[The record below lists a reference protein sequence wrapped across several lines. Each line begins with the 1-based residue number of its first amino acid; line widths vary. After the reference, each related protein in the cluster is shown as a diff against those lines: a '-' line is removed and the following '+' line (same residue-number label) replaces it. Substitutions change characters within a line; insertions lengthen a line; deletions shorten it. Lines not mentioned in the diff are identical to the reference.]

1 MEDLQTRVS
10 EAVRGAFADA
20 DISVEVDGNR
30 AVIQVTAETFEGM
43 NRVKRQQAVYATI
56 NDLIQSGEL
65 HAVSIVART
74 PSE

>member
-1 MEDLQTRVS
+1 MQTRVN
-10 EAVRGAFADA
+10 EAVQGAFADA
-20 DISVEVDGNR
+20 EISVEVEGNR
-30 AVIQVTAETFEGM
+30 AMIQVTADAFEGM
-43 NRVKRQQAVYATI
+43 NRVKRQQAVYAAI